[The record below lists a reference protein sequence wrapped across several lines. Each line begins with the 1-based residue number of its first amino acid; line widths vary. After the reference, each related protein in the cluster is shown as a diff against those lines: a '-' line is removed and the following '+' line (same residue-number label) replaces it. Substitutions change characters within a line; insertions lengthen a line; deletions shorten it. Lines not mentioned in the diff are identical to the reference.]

1 MKRDRTEWKIDND
14 VIYDWQQQ
22 LWFYKGRK
30 YVICTF
36 NLPKSNQFNWRPAV
50 KWYVALQ
57 WTFSVNNIIGN
68 SSNAKNNL
76 PKQVWVSDVQC
87 RYMPRLDIWC
97 GRCAQSGDPDG
108 PTSEERP
115 WSPNSSNPCP
125 ITQEPNSPYCSCPD
139 QPLLPLIPLLVVHS
153 DFFPRAHLIAFGD
166 KTLVRPKL
174 IE

>member
-87 RYMPRLDIWC
+87 RYMPRPDIWC
-97 GRCAQSGDPDG
+97 DRCAQSGDPDG

-115 WSPNSSNPCP
+115 WCRPTN
-125 ITQEPNSPYCSCPD
+125 
-139 QPLLPLIPLLVVHS
+139 LVVEGNC
-153 DFFPRAHLIAFGD
+153 LIKFLSVGLFYQPIKIKECTNAPNKRGA
-166 KTLVRPKL
+166 
-174 IE
+174 